1 MHAIEVQKEIISLMG
16 EIDDTGPLS
25 AKEGR
30 ILVLLNA
37 LGAEISYDPK
47 ERNGGFEKQGI
58 AKFWMRHAIRQLPG
72 CIALMG
78 NYGGEFDGV
87 ERWIQAVV
95 KVHPIPDGVET
106 TKKKR
111 SKEEKEETE

>member
-1 MHAIEVQKEIISLMG
+1 MILLSSERICNRDGARVRRLRQLSGPKVRRKDNMHASEVQKEIISLMG
-16 EIDDTGPLS
+16 EIDDTGPLP

-37 LGAEISYDPK
+37 LGAEISYDEK
-47 ERNGGFEKQGI
+47 RRNGFQKQGI

-78 NYGGEFDGV
+78 
-87 ERWIQAVV
+87 
-95 KVHPIPDGVET
+95 
-106 TKKKR
+106 
-111 SKEEKEETE
+111 